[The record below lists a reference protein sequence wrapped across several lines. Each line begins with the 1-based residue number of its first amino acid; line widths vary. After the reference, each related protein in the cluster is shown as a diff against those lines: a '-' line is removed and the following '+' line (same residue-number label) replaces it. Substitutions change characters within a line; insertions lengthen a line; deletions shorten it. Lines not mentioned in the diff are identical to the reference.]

1 MRHQYALFSRLILLP
16 LLTLLLAACGGSSG
30 SSDRRP
36 NFDGNVAVVTTAA
49 SDFSSGGI
57 DLIDLDQAPGRAYGP
72 YHSTA
77 SDISVVTH
85 GRDYYLI
92 ERFQTDRINKVDID
106 QPALFTWRYSALEAG
121 DEASSNPY
129 TMIFASDDKAYLL
142 RYGSTHAWIVD
153 PTATHEDDF
162 HIGSLDLSHYT
173 PDGFDVPR
181 MSSAV
186 IVDDRL
192 FITLQRLGG
201 FGADDNPRPFDPANT
216 SYVAVFDINTDEE
229 IVTGHGEEG
238 LPGIP
243 LFTRNPE
250 HITHHPDIGL
260 LVQSIGNYGSNDLSG
275 IDRIDADTYEA
286 TRLVEGSAELG
297 AISGVALI
305 DAETGFLVTY
315 GGWMNNTL
323 RRFNPVSGTVGDV
336 VANIEAQHVTSLAV
350 SPQQQLWVGLGLIV
364 DNNRDDILAPGLYV
378 MDPDADTTLR
388 RINTSGNP
396 IGVSFMQAPGI
407 DEDSDDEVTP

>member
-1 MRHQYALFSRLILLP
+1 MRHRYAFFSRLTLLP
-16 LLTLLLAACGGSSG
+16 LLALLLAACGGSS
-30 SSDRRP
+30 SSSNNSAP
-36 NFDGNVAVVTTAA
+36 GFAGHVAIVATAA
-49 SDFSSGGI
+49 SDFSSGGV
-57 DLIDLDQAPGRAYGP
+57 DLIDMDEAPGRAYGP

-77 SDISVVTH
+77 SDISVVAH

-92 ERFQTDRINKVDID
+92 ERFQTDRINKVDIH

-153 PTATHEDDF
+153 PTATHEEDF

-181 MSSAV
+181 MSSGV

-201 FGADDNPRPFDPANT
+201 FDADDNPRPFDPANT

-229 IVTGHGEEG
+229 IDTGHGEG
-238 LPGIP
+238 DLPGIP
-243 LFTRNPE
+243 LLARNPE
-250 HITHHPDIGL
+250 HITHHPDVGL
-260 LVQSIGNYGSNDLSG
+260 LVQSIGNYGSNNLSG
-275 IDRIDADTYEA
+275 IDQIDTETYEA
-286 TRLVEGSAELG
+286 SRLVEGSAELG
-297 AISGVALI
+297 GIAGVAVI
-305 DAETGFLVTY
+305 DDTTAFLVTY
-315 GGWMNNTL
+315 GGWMNNAL
-323 RRFNPVSGTVGDV
+323 RSLNPVTGDVGDV

-378 MDPDADTTLR
+378 IDPDTGATVR

-396 IGVSFMQAPGI
+396 IGTSFMLAPEG
-407 DEDSDDEVTP
+407 DNETAP